1 MKINGNAPG
10 NITKLYQSNQTQIE
24 TSKKKDGVNA
34 IEVEGDSV
42 KLSDQAV
49 KINELMQKTNE
60 LPEVREEKIARI
72 KAELNNNTYHV
83 SAQQLAAKML
93 SAEDE

>member
-10 NITKLYQSNQTQIE
+10 NITKLYQSNQTQTE
-24 TSKKKDGVNA
+24 TAKKKDGANA
-34 IEVEGDSV
+34 VEGDSV

-72 KAELNNNTYHV
+72 KAELNHNTYHV